1 MPEDPD
7 DPPRDFEFSVF
18 RIEPELQRAFA
29 AAFAERTR
37 AGGRVRRGSTAR
49 RGWRTI
55 RQFIEYLSELERPP
69 ATPRDLSPA
78 HFRGWWLPRGKNV
91 GVGIEISELKS
102 TLRKMHGLTPE
113 FVEELNRPGPP
124 RKKVLKESYTRAEN
138 RHILRVARQ
147 DVRQAAQRIRSNRE
161 LISRWRQGQ
170 LDGQLEPHLR
180 GRLLDYVDI
189 HADVPRMARRP
200 QPPEI
205 WVAKLGSVVD
215 HITSLHL
222 SANEAAAF
230 AVLLV
235 GLTGQNPS
243 TIAKAP
249 AVHHRPDGYSTG
261 LRTASIALDK
271 PRRGSRRHM
280 DVALTDFPVWAK
292 DRSDSIAETESEK
305 LDLLSA
311 FGVYTLLVELAGP
324 ARKAVGTDQLLVWW
338 SPTGGKSTGRG
349 FRTRFHSDRVRDWSE
364 AKKIPADTGGLH
376 LEVTLERMRLTFN
389 ELQQRPVAHTDNT
402 LANEY
407 LARNRGNLLE
417 YQKVVAAALAEQVDK
432 ADTLARL
439 HTLSTEDV
447 LSAQHDPGA
456 VASRHGMDIGTLK
469 RLLAGDLD
477 TVLGGCIDH
486 THGPYS
492 AAGQPCEASFIMC
505 LSCPCARATPQHLPV
520 QVLVHDEILARRAN
534 MTPMAWTNRYG
545 LAHAQLI
552 DLLNRAGEAAVEDA
566 RSNATQLQRELVQ
579 RFVNRDLDV
588 A

>member
-1 MPEDPD
+1 
-7 DPPRDFEFSVF
+7 
-18 RIEPELQRAFA
+18 
-29 AAFAERTR
+29 
-37 AGGRVRRGSTAR
+37 
-49 RGWRTI
+49 
-55 RQFIEYLSELERPP
+55 
-69 ATPRDLSPA
+69 
-78 HFRGWWLPRGKNV
+78 
-91 GVGIEISELKS
+91 
-102 TLRKMHGLTPE
+102 
-113 FVEELNRPGPP
+113 
-124 RKKVLKESYTRAEN
+124 
-138 RHILRVARQ
+138 
-147 DVRQAAQRIRSNRE
+147 
-161 LISRWRQGQ
+161 
-170 LDGQLEPHLR
+170 
-180 GRLLDYVDI
+180 
-189 HADVPRMARRP
+189 
-200 QPPEI
+200 
-205 WVAKLGSVVD
+205 
-215 HITSLHL
+215 
-222 SANEAAAF
+222 
-230 AVLLV
+230 
-235 GLTGQNPS
+235 
-243 TIAKAP
+243 
-249 AVHHRPDGYSTG
+249 
-261 LRTASIALDK
+261 
-271 PRRGSRRHM
+271 M